1 MTPQVT
7 VNIDGAFISAPKGSS
22 VLDAAL
28 GYGICIPHLCR
39 VPYIESI
46 GACRLCIVEHIEN
59 GRGKITTS
67 CTLLVQEG
75 MKVISNSEKVRKL
88 RRSIAELLV
97 AEAPNSR
104 AIQDVALRCGVTE
117 VRYPFR
123 NNDCI
128 LCGRCV
134 VACPG
139 TLGEKA
145 IGFVGRGKD
154 RHVDSPFD
162 MHSELCNKCGRCIDL
177 CPMTVVPCDGPMK
190 LGEERLC
197 GNCETKM
204 TFIEENPGF
213 CVACDFGEGFQCERS
228 LLHY

>member
-7 VNIDGAFISAPKGSS
+7 INIDGAFIGVPKGSS

-39 VPYIESI
+39 VPYLESI

-59 GRGKITTS
+59 GRSKITTS

-75 MKVISNSEKVRKL
+75 MRIISNSEKVRRL
-88 RRSIAELLV
+88 RRNIAELLV
-97 AEAPNSR
+97 TEAPNSR
-104 AIQDVALRCGVTE
+104 AIQDIALRCGVTE

-123 NNDCI
+123 NSDCV

-139 TLGEKA
+139 TLGKKA

-154 RHVDSPFD
+154 RRVESPFD
-162 MHSELCNKCGRCIDL
+162 IHSELCSKCGRCIDL
-177 CPMTVVPCDGPMK
+177 CPMTITPCDGPMK
-190 LGEERLC
+190 VGEEQLC
-197 GNCETKM
+197 GNCGSKM
-204 TFIEENPGF
+204 SFIEENPGF
-213 CVACDFGEGFQCERS
+213 CVACDLGEGFQCERAMLS
-228 LLHY
+228 